1 MNDFFRIAWEQPD
14 DSGAA
19 IADEPLVEPDD
30 APEVEPQPEPEVYT
44 FTREQLEALPH
55 FDQFAASHDIPDAL
69 LEYGKS
75 YGNARGL
82 IARGAQREPLD
93 EDAYRQAG
101 IDPSEIP
108 PPPEPDP
115 EPAPGIWNAP
125 WVEPDEW
132 TAINELANS
141 DQPEHRQR
149 AAQAIVKSDAPEEYK
164 KAYWDNAYGQGNYEA
179 LVYNQT
185 ALQAAFDQRLAEQEA
200 RWEERFSRVNS
211 DLDTRNAADLIETAK
226 AQVPGLVEHA
236 NGVITL
242 WNEFSART
250 PGYDAWFHNAP
261 RAEQIKEFQRL
272 TVLAAAEA
280 APQRAAAQQA
290 AQAESTSAKLRA
302 RTETSRTSGTPET
315 EVDEGTRQR
324 RDAMRRVGARIT

>member
-1 MNDFFRIAWEQPD
+1 MID
-14 DSGAA
+14 DEAL
-19 IADEPLVEPDD
+19 DEPTSEVEPEE
-30 APEVEPQPEPEVYT
+30 PEVEAEPTPEPEPETY
-44 FTREQLEALPH
+44 TREQLAELLPR
-55 FDQFAASHDIPDAL
+55 FDRFAAHEGIEAFRQ
-69 LEYGKS
+69 YGQAYDS
-75 YGNARGL
+75 ATGL
-82 IARGAQREPLD
+82 IRQGAHLAPQDPSIYEQIGL
-93 EDAYRQAG
+93 
-101 IDPSEIP
+101 DPSEITH
-108 PPPEPDP
+108 PEPDP
-115 EPAPGIWNAP
+115 EPTPGIWNAP

-290 AQAESTSAKLRA
+290 AQAESTTAKLRA